1 MTTEEIAKR
10 EMLKEWDA
18 LIALVKNRL
27 DVNGHD
33 ILIVPCK
40 DSVRSPANK

>member
-18 LIALVKNRL
+18 LIALVRKGL

-33 ILIVPCK
+33 ILIVPCR
-40 DSVRSPANK
+40 DSVRSPVKK